1 MENCFKHRINRLK
14 ASLKNKNVENMI
26 ILKDENIF
34 YLTGFYGKDS
44 DSIFLLINGDM
55 YLFVNFIFLEQ
66 AQKSITTDK
75 INIILYSGDKYEKL
89 SEILKDYNTREVG
102 VNGSNI
108 TYVNFIKLE
117 NFLNLQDKKLL
128 NPGKLVENLR
138 IIKDDIEISNI
149 KKACNITDNAY
160 SSILNLKSSD
170 ILKFSEIKLMHEVEK
185 KLIRFG
191 SDGRSFDI
199 IIASGKNSS
208 IPHHIS
214 SREKIKDGALLM
226 DFGCKFENYCSDIT
240 RTVFL
245 KNNKKN
251 NEIKKIYDIA
261 LRSQIKAIEACREGV
276 SCSELDGLARD
287 FIRSKGYGENF
298 GHGLGHGVGIE
309 VHEEPGVSCR
319 SKTILKKNMVITV
332 EPGIYIKGIGGV
344 RIEDMVLVKE
354 NCCEVLYKS
363 AKACITLG

>member
-1 MENCFKHRINRLK
+1 MENSFNHRINRLK
-14 ASLKNKNVENMI
+14 ASPKNKNVENII

-89 SEILKDYNTREVG
+89 SEILKNYNTKAIAAD
-102 VNGSNI
+102 GSSI
-108 TYVNFIKLE
+108 TYADFIKLE
-117 NFLNLQDKKLL
+117 KFLNFQDKKLL
-128 NPGKLVENLR
+128 NSGKLVEGLR
-138 IIKDDIEISNI
+138 VIKDDVEIFNI

-160 SSILNLKSSD
+160 SSILNLKSSG

-185 KLIRFG
+185 ELIRFG
-191 SDGRSFDI
+191 SDGRSFDA

-208 IPHHIS
+208 LPHHIS
-214 SREKIKDGALLM
+214 SRENIKSGVLLM

-245 KNNKKN
+245 KNNKKT
-251 NEIKKIYDIA
+251 NEIKKIYDIV
-261 LRSQIKAIEACREGV
+261 LQSQIKAIEACREGV
-276 SCSELDGLARD
+276 SCSELDGLARE
-287 FIRSKGYGENF
+287 FIKSKGYGENF
-298 GHGLGHGVGIE
+298 GHSLGHGVGIE
-309 VHEEPGVSCR
+309 VHEEPMVSR
-319 SKTILKKNMVITV
+319 KSKTILKKNMAITI

-344 RIEDMVLVKE
+344 RIEDLVLVKE